1 MNSDLT
7 KQELSTLNKLLRLK
21 PELIKPASI
30 TDNLSDNSDSES
42 EYLSHTK
49 VISVDTVKIDKLE
62 EQKYYQTLE
71 LSNLNIEIEELTKK
85 LEEFKIKN
93 EKNIYYQKYIKLAI
107 EFLNSNFTLED
118 VQLNTRD
125 TQSMIIFKKKM
136 LEKARDF
143 SILETKYDILIN
155 YWTYETDLIL
165 TTRKYFEPVIIAK
178 YKKIHDSFNTSN
190 NDNTNI
196 IIILLTVFVF
206 IISLFI
212 SQLMLYLF

>member
-62 EQKYYQTLE
+62 E
-71 LSNLNIEIEELTKK
+71 
-85 LEEFKIKN
+85 FKIKN

-125 TQSMIIFKKKM
+125 TQSMIIFKKKC
-136 LEKARDF
+136 LKRHATF
-143 SILETKYDILIN
+143 Q
-155 YWTYETDLIL
+155 YWKQNMIY
-165 TTRKYFEPVIIAK
+165 
-178 YKKIHDSFNTSN
+178 
-190 NDNTNI
+190 
-196 IIILLTVFVF
+196 
-206 IISLFI
+206 
-212 SQLMLYLF
+212 

>member
-1 MNSDLT
+1 
-7 KQELSTLNKLLRLK
+7 
-21 PELIKPASI
+21 
-30 TDNLSDNSDSES
+30 
-42 EYLSHTK
+42 
-49 VISVDTVKIDKLE
+49 
-62 EQKYYQTLE
+62 
-71 LSNLNIEIEELTKK
+71 
-85 LEEFKIKN
+85 
-93 EKNIYYQKYIKLAI
+93 
-107 EFLNSNFTLED
+107 
-118 VQLNTRD
+118 
-125 TQSMIIFKKKM
+125 M

-165 TTRKYFEPVIIAK
+165 TTRKYIEPIIIAK